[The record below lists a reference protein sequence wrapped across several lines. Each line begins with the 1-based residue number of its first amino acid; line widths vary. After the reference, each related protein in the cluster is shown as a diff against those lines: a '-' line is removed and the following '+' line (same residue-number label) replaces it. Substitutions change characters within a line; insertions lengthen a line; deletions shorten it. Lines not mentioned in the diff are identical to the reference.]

1 MSRTLF
7 DADDAPEARTNAPT
21 PSRPRRD
28 AIVPVRLTKGER
40 DQLGEVARD
49 LGICLSTYMRQAVLS
64 RPLPPRRAV
73 RPIPELNRETYHALG
88 RLAADVNVIARH
100 LAERR
105 REPLSSLPPLGESAL
120 QPQAVTHLAAA
131 RLPLLSLLGLP
142 AAVPAVAG
150 RGAMEGEGRHS
161 RESGEAG

>member
-7 DADDAPEARTNAPT
+7 DADDAPEAGTSAPT

-64 RPLPPRRAV
+64 RPLPPRRAARRSFRDRC
-73 RPIPELNRETYHALG
+73 RPAG
-88 RLAADVNVIARH
+88 RCARYPRST
-100 LAERR
+100 ARR
-105 REPLSSLPPLGESAL
+105 ITPSAGSLPMSTSSRDAWPN
-120 QPQAVTHLAAA
+120 AVGNLA
-131 RLPLLSLLGLP
+131 RPMSSKP
-142 AAVPAVAG
+142 
-150 RGAMEGEGRHS
+150 S
-161 RESGEAG
+161 SW